1 MKEPKAGYKTSEMW
15 IVAGSI
21 AALAFGIPVTPDMAA
36 IVIGVLGSVYTLAR
50 GWVKANSK

>member
-1 MKEPKAGYKTSEMW
+1 MKEAKSGYKTSEMW

-36 IVIGVLGSVYTLAR
+36 GVIGVLGTVYTVVR
-50 GWVKANSK
+50 GWVKANAK